1 MNDNIKLTSKEYTI
15 TLSDNNLQYVLDNS
29 LIESIKSAV
38 YELEGIDIIIYH
50 DQRKAFIVDI
60 IDEDLDPKLVYS
72 KIIKVIASHRLTANA

>member
-1 MNDNIKLTSKEYTI
+1 MTDNIKLTSKEYTI

-29 LIESIKSAV
+29 LIEPIKSAV

-60 IDEDLDPKLVYS
+60 IDENLDPKLVYS
-72 KIIKVIASHRLTANA
+72 KIIKVIATHRLTANA

>member
-1 MNDNIKLTSKEYTI
+1 MNDNIRLTSQEYTI

-29 LIESIKSAV
+29 LIEPIKNAV
-38 YELEGIDIIIYH
+38 YDLEGVDIIIYH

-60 IDEDLDPKLVYS
+60 IDENLDPKLVYS